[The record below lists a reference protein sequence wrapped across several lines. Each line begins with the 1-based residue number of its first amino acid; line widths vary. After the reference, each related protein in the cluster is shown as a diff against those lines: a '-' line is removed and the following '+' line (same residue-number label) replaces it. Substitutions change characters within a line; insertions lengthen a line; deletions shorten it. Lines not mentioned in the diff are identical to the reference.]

1 MVTIHYMIGD
11 ADGDTEET
19 VIYKT
24 EKDLEKDVPYIML
37 LQKIEPLKGHWGIV
51 FSNYPSEY
59 PGDYIG
65 LTKEEYSKFIDLL
78 NYETTPSNSLT
89 RALYSERES
98 YWVSFQ
104 DIDVAYVDENGGI
117 HRVIIS

>member
-37 LQKIEPLKGHWGIV
+37 LQKIEPLKGHLGIV

-78 NYETTPSNSLT
+78 SEKSTPSPPLT
-89 RALYSERES
+89 EALYSETDL
-98 YWVSFQ
+98 YWVSLQ
-104 DIDVAYVDENGGI
+104 DIDISYVDENGGI
-117 HRVIIS
+117 HTVIIS